1 MAHLSPPPSPP
12 VQNSFGQFPFSQT
25 TQNDLQ
31 RASAFNSVLQAQK
44 WNPRGNKI
52 FSKKKFKKKKQFI
65 HYLKVT

>member
-44 WNPRGNKI
+44 WNPRGNKTI
-52 FSKKKFKKKKQFI
+52 NS
-65 HYLKVT
+65 